1 VSIKC
6 PRFPAS
12 VREGRS
18 TESSGC
24 SRTNG
29 CRPSA
34 WSAGCAYSKAK
45 LGHIGDAGRQG
56 TESLRCVRSSAS
68 AESQERIFIYRK
80 MGPDFV
86 VIRGVV
92 LKNVAQV
99 RLTEHHDVVEFLMD
113 VQMPIFD
120 GYSAPRERASLTAL
134 RSRSSISSEVVVET
148 DFENASEIVRNKSR
162 RRIGLPPE
170 YRMPSSFSRRSR
182 PPGL

>member
-99 RLTEHHDVVEFLMD
+99 RFAEHHKVVKSFSTDRSDESLN
-113 VQMPIFD
+113 VPVL
-120 GYSAPRERASLTAL
+120 PRRP
-134 RSRSSISSEVVVET
+134 RCSRVVVS
-148 DFENASEIVRNKSR
+148 DPHCANAANMPVIKKRDSN
-162 RRIGLPPE
+162 LPL
-170 YRMPSSFSRRSR
+170 R
-182 PPGL
+182 GG